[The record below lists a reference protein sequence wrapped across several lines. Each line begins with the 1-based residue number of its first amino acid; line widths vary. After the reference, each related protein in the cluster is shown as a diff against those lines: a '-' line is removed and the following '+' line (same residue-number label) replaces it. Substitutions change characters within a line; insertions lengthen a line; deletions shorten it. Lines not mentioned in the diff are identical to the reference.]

1 MLACV
6 KRVAGERVASDSH
19 AFHVPPSTCASAS
32 AWQLVS
38 TALRPPRL
46 PLFVSVDDTKT
57 RLYGPRDASIPAS
70 PTPPPRPP
78 PPAPPIP
85 PAPPTLAAPPLPPTA
100 APPLPPAAPA
110 PLPPTAP
117 PPPTAAPPLP
127 L

>member
-46 PLFVSVDDTKT
+46 PLFVRVDDTKT

-70 PTPPPRPP
+70 PAPPPRPP
-78 PPAPPIP
+78 PPAPRFLLHRPH
-85 PAPPTLAAPPLPPTA
+85 LRHLRFHRRQLLPF
-100 APPLPPAAPA
+100 LR
-110 PLPPTAP
+110 
-117 PPPTAAPPLP
+117 
-127 L
+127 